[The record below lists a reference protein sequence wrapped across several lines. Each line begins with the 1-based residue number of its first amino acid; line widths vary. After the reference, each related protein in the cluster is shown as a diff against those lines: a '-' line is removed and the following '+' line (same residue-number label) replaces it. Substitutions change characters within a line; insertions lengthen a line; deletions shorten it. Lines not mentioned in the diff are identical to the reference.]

1 MSAAAPQA
9 NGTRRQLARHAML
22 IVAALV
28 MIYPLLWLISSSLK
42 PENLIFHNLGLIPER
57 LQLDNYVQGWTALR
71 FSFGRFFLNTIGF
84 SLAVV
89 AGQVITSVLAGYAFA
104 SMDFPGRR
112 RLFALLLGVLFL
124 PAIVLLIPRFLL
136 LQALG
141 WVDTLGGLISAE
153 LVSVWGIFLMRQA
166 FLQLPVELEEAAR
179 LDGAGTWT
187 IFREVALPAVWP
199 SLITLALFAF
209 VDSWKAYL
217 WPLVATRSLE
227 LRTIEVGVATFHG
240 FYYSDWPYQM
250 AAAVAAALPLL
261 LVFLAAR
268 RYFVRGLHLTGFR

>member
-1 MSAAAPQA
+1 MSWPRRVGVAAAVVA
-9 NGTRRQLARHAML
+9 LLGFTLAPFWVMVSTSLHG
-22 IVAALV
+22 AA
-28 MIYPLLWLISSSLK
+28 
-42 PENLIFHNLGLIPER
+42 GLAGAAR
-57 LQLDNYVQGWTALR
+57 SAWRNYSGALTALP
-71 FSFGRFFLNTIGF
+71 FDRFFLNTIGF

-89 AGQVITSVLAGYAFA
+89 AGQLVTSVLAGYAFA
-104 SMDFPGRR
+104 RMDFPGRR
-112 RLFALLLGVLFL
+112 RLFALLLGVLFV
-124 PAIVLLIPRFLL
+124 PAIALFLPRFLL

-141 WVDTLGGLISAE
+141 WVDTLGGLISTE

-166 FLQLPVELEEAAR
+166 FLQLPTELEEAAR

-199 SLITLALFAF
+199 AIITLGLFAF

-217 WPLVATRSLE
+217 WPLIATRSLE

-261 LVFLAAR
+261 LVFWAAR
-268 RYFVRGLHLTGFR
+268 RYFIRGIHLTGCT